1 MKKYLAKFFLKA
13 KDENGNI
20 INLSNIEDGFAGFIY
35 FTEEN
40 FIDCTIKIDDVIV
53 FDSYLDRE
61 QEYMFDAF
69 SEYVQNEMREHKAY
83 CQDIEDTNQS
93 LMYAV

>member
-13 KDENGNI
+13 KDEDGNI

-53 FDSYLDRE
+53 FESYLDRE

-69 SEYVQNEMREHKAY
+69 SEFVQSKMRDSQSTY
-83 CQDIEDTNQS
+83 NDIQETNQS
-93 LMYAV
+93 LMYAL